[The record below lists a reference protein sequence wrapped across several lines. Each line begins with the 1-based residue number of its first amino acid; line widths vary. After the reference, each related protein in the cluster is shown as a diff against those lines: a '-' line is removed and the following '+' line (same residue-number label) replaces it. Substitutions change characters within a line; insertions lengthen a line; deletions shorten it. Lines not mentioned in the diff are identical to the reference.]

1 MKRKDPD
8 VVQVFIGVLA
18 AIVLAAA
25 VAALGSGHEAATIL
39 FLGAAFVEIGALL
52 IGTYR
57 LRQGR
62 L

>member
-1 MKRKDPD
+1 M
-8 VVQVFIGVLA
+8 QVFIGVLA